1 MVKSSKTAK
10 LLLDGKEYDLPIMSP
25 TAGPD
30 VLDIRKLYGE
40 AGVFTYDPGF
50 TSTASCDST
59 ITFIDGWHPTSEQ
72 LQTQDLERSQKK
84 RPKGESICKSR

>member
-10 LLLDGKEYDLPIMSP
+10 LLLDGKEFDLPIMSP

-30 VLDIRKLYGE
+30 VLDIRMLYGE

-59 ITFIDGWHPTSEQ
+59 ITFIDGGKGSFFTEATQ
-72 LQTQDLERSQKK
+72 LINLRN
-84 RPKGESICKSR
+84 IHII

>member
-1 MVKSSKTAK
+1 MAETKTAK
-10 LLLDGKEYDLPIMSP
+10 LLIDNSDYELPILSP
-25 TAGPD
+25 TEGPD

-59 ITFIDGWHPTSEQ
+59 ITFIDCTVFECTMPGGHAGASEA
-72 LQTQDLERSQKK
+72 
-84 RPKGESICKSR
+84 